1 MCLLYSLVQP
11 SHFEVKEEKSGW
23 QVSARITFPT
33 NPVLCFFVW
42 VLVFSSQVSIG
53 RPVVCKR
60 WWTLAEEVG
69 VWRGCRWGLPVLKME
84 V

>member
-1 MCLLYSLVQP
+1 MCLLYHLVQP
-11 SHFEVKEEKSGW
+11 FYFEVKEEKSGW

-60 WWTLAEEVG
+60 GWTLAEEV
-69 VWRGCRWGLPVLKME
+69 WGYGGAAGGDCQF
-84 V
+84 